1 MKKLKHYLLTVLEKA
16 ILSFEFIWA
25 TWFAL
30 FLILLSIFLFYL
42 YTLEE
47 KIEYLGGGGFSLI
60 CGIIYTISYWKDYL
74 KKYNKNN

>member
-1 MKKLKHYLLTVLEKA
+1 MKKVKYFLLTVLEKA
-16 ILSFEFIWA
+16 ILAFEFIWA

-42 YTLEE
+42 YTQEE
-47 KIEYLGGGGFSLI
+47 KIKYLVFGAFSLI
-60 CGIIYTISYWKDYL
+60 WGIIYTKSYWKDYL